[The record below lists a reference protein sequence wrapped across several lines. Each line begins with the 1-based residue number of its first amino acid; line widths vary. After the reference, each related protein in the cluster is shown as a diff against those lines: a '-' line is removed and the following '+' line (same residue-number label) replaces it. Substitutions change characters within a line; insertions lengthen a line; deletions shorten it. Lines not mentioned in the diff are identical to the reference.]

1 MQTLNLEDKINFK
14 MEERQTRERDNKQTE
29 GVNSRDERRKWCRKD
44 YRQSQR

>member
-29 GVNSRDERRKWCRKD
+29 RGKFKR
-44 YRQSQR
+44 